1 MIFQLHTPEQ
11 ASALMAKI
19 WPKVKDS
26 LKAGK
31 QLRMEIKA
39 ESKSRDQEEKYH
51 AMLGEIA
58 KQASHLGAKWSA
70 EDWKRLLV
78 DLFAKETG
86 LQGSKIIPSLDG
98 QGIVQ
103 LGLQTRN
110 FTKEQAMEFITFLE
124 AWAADK
130 EIIFKNVEQNL

>member
-1 MIFQLHTPEQ
+1 MIFHLLTPEQ
-11 ASALMAKI
+11 ASTLMASI
-19 WPKVKDS
+19 WPNVKEN

-58 KQASHLGAKWSA
+58 TQAQHLGAKWST

-78 DLFAKETG
+78 DLYAKETG
-86 LQGSKIIPSLDG
+86 LQGGKIIPSLDG

-124 AWAADK
+124 AWGASNGIFFK
-130 EIIFKNVEQNL
+130 ETTQSK

>member
-1 MIFQLHTPEQ
+1 MIFHLQTPEQ

-26 LKAGK
+26 LKSGK
-31 QLRMEIKA
+31 VLRMEIKA
-39 ESKSRDQEEKYH
+39 QSRSEEQNAKYH
-51 AMLGEIA
+51 AMLSEIA
-58 KQASHLGAKWSA
+58 TQAQHLGAKWSA
-70 EDWKRLLV
+70 EDWKRLMV

-86 LQGSKIIPSLDG
+86 LQGGKIIPSLDG
-98 QGIVQ
+98 SGIVQ

-124 AWAADK
+124 AWGATNG
-130 EIIFKNVEQNL
+130 IIFKDVDKFV

>member
-1 MIFQLHTPEQ
+1 MIFHLQNKEQ
-11 ASALMAKI
+11 ASALMSGL
-19 WPKVKDS
+19 WPKVIAN
-26 LKAGK
+26 LLAGK

-51 AMLGEIA
+51 AMIGEIA
-58 KQASHLGAKWSA
+58 TQAQHLGAKWSA

-78 DLFAKETG
+78 DLYAKETG
-86 LQGSKIIPSLDG
+86 LQGGKIIPSLDG

-110 FTKEQAMEFITFLE
+110 FTKEQAMDFITFLE
-124 AWAADK
+124 AWGASNG
-130 EIIFKNVEQNL
+130 IIFKNVAHAA

>member
-1 MIFQLHTPEQ
+1 MIFHLQNKEQ
-11 ASALMAKI
+11 ASALMTGL
-19 WPKVKDS
+19 WPKVIAN
-26 LKAGK
+26 LLAGK

-58 KQASHLGAKWSA
+58 TQAEHLGAKWST

-86 LQGSKIIPSLDG
+86 LQGGKIIPSLDG

-124 AWAADK
+124 AWGASNGIFFK
-130 EIIFKNVEQNL
+130 ETAQNG

>member
-1 MIFQLHTPEQ
+1 MIFHLQSTEQ
-11 ASALMAKI
+11 ATALMASV

-58 KQASHLGAKWSA
+58 TQAQHLGAKWSS

-86 LQGSKIIPSLDG
+86 LQGGKIIPSLDG

-124 AWAADK
+124 AWGANNG
-130 EIIFKNVEQNL
+130 IIFKKMAQDA

>member
-1 MIFQLHTPEQ
+1 MIFHLRTQEQ

-31 QLRMEIKA
+31 LLRLEIKA
-39 ESKSRDQEEKYH
+39 ESRSSEQSAKYH

-58 KQASHLGAKWSA
+58 VQAQHLGAKWSA
-70 EDWKRLLV
+70 DDWKRLTV

-86 LQGSKIIPSLDG
+86 LQGGKIIPSLDG
-98 QGIVQ
+98 SGIVQ
-103 LGLQTRN
+103 LGLQTRD
-110 FTKEQAMEFITFLE
+110 FTKEQAMDYITFLE
-124 AWAADK
+124 AWGAANGIIYK
-130 EIIFKNVEQNL
+130 ELAQSV

>member
-1 MIFQLHTPEQ
+1 MIFHLQSESQ
-11 ASALMAKI
+11 ASALMAKV

-31 QLRMEIKA
+31 LLRMEIKA
-39 ESKSRDQEEKYH
+39 ESKSRDQEQKYH

-58 KQASHLGAKWSA
+58 EQASHIGAKWDA

-78 DLFAKETG
+78 DRFVREELSEVTKV
-86 LQGSKIIPSLDG
+86 IPNLDNN
-98 QGIVQ
+98 GIVQ

-110 FTKEQAMEFITFLE
+110 FSKEQAMEFITFLE
-124 AWAADK
+124 AWGANNG
-130 EIIFKNVEQNL
+130 IIFKNTAQAV

>member
-1 MIFQLHTPEQ
+1 MIFHLHTVEQ
-11 ASALMAKI
+11 ASTLMASI
-19 WPKVKDS
+19 WPKVKEN

-31 QLRMEIKA
+31 HLRMEIKA

-58 KQASHLGAKWSA
+58 TQAQHLGAKWST

-86 LQGSKIIPSLDG
+86 LQGGKIIPSLDG

-124 AWAADK
+124 AWGASNGIVFKDAA
-130 EIIFKNVEQNL
+130 QGA

>member
-1 MIFQLHTPEQ
+1 MIFHLQTAEQ
-11 ASALMAKI
+11 ATALMASV

-58 KQASHLGAKWSA
+58 TQAQHLGAKWSA

-86 LQGSKIIPSLDG
+86 LQGGKIIPSLDG

-124 AWAADK
+124 AWGASNG
-130 EIIFKNVEQNL
+130 IIFKDTAHKS

>member
-1 MIFQLHTPEQ
+1 MIFHLQNKEQ
-11 ASALMAKI
+11 ATALMASI

-26 LKAGK
+26 LNAGK

-58 KQASHLGAKWSA
+58 TQAQHLGAKWSS

-86 LQGSKIIPSLDG
+86 LQGGKIIPSLDG

-110 FTKEQAMEFITFLE
+110 FSKEQAMEFITFLE
-124 AWAADK
+124 AWGASNG
-130 EIIFKNVEQNL
+130 IIFKDTAQP

>member
-1 MIFQLHTPEQ
+1 MIFRLQTPEQ
-11 ASALMAKI
+11 ASALMNSI

-26 LKAGK
+26 LRAGK
-31 QLRMEIKA
+31 LLRMEIKP

-51 AMLGEIA
+51 AMIGEIA
-58 KQASHLGAKWSA
+58 NQAQHLGAKWSA
-70 EDWKRLLV
+70 EDWKRLLI

-86 LQGSKIIPSLDG
+86 LQGGKIIPSLDG
-98 QGIVQ
+98 SGIVQ

-124 AWAADK
+124 AWGAEK
-130 EIIFKNVEQNL
+130 EIIFKNVDKSI

>member
-1 MIFQLHTPEQ
+1 MIFHLHTPEQ
-11 ASALMAKI
+11 AKALMDKI

-31 QLRMEIKA
+31 ALRLEIKA
-39 ESKSRDQEEKYH
+39 QSRSEKQSAKYH
-51 AMLGEIA
+51 AMIGEIA
-58 KQASHLGAKWSA
+58 TQASHLGAKWDA
-70 EDWKRLLV
+70 EDWKRLMV

-86 LQGSKIIPSLDG
+86 LQGGKIIPSLDG
-98 QGIVQ
+98 SGIVQ

-124 AWAADK
+124 AWG
-130 EIIFKNVEQNL
+130 ESNGIIFKDVDKFV

>member
-1 MIFQLHTPEQ
+1 MIFHLQNKDQ
-11 ASALMAKI
+11 ASALMI
-19 WPKVKDS
+19 GLWPKVTDA
-26 LKAGK
+26 LLAGK

-51 AMLGEIA
+51 AMIGEIA
-58 KQASHLGAKWSA
+58 KQAQHLGAKWSM

-78 DLFAKETG
+78 DLYAKETG
-86 LQGSKIIPSLDG
+86 LHSGKIIPSLDG
-98 QGIVQ
+98 SGIVQ

-124 AWAADK
+124 AWGASNG
-130 EIIFKNVEQNL
+130 IIFKDVAQTV

>member
-1 MIFQLHTPEQ
+1 MIFHLLTPEQ
-11 ASALMAKI
+11 ASTLMASI
-19 WPKVKDS
+19 WPKVKEN

-58 KQASHLGAKWSA
+58 TQAQHLGAKWSP

-86 LQGSKIIPSLDG
+86 LQGGKIIPSLDG

-124 AWAADK
+124 AWGASNG
-130 EIIFKNVEQNL
+130 IIFKDTAQKA

>member
-11 ASALMAKI
+11 AKALMDKI

-39 ESKSRDQEEKYH
+39 ESKSRDQEAKYH
-51 AMLGEIA
+51 AMLSEIA
-58 KQASHLGAKWSA
+58 EQASHLGAKWSA

-86 LQGSKIIPSLDG
+86 LQGGKIIPSLDG

-124 AWAADK
+124 AWGASNG
-130 EIIFKNVEQNL
+130 IIYKDVATFT